1 MSDPAVNPKSLRF
14 GLFELDLQAREL
26 RKSGVRIK
34 LQDQPF
40 QILAMLLERPGE
52 IVTREELQKRLWP
65 EDTFVDFD
73 LSLNSAV
80 KKLRQALSDD
90 SENPRFIETLY
101 RRGYRFI
108 GQVNRTSPPS
118 PSTPGSGE
126 AVPAAPV
133 SEGPLQ
139 SVRARIFRLLPWAII
154 GVLVLVSAGVFW
166 ATTPQSPRIIGYTQV
181 THDGRAKGFGGLV
194 AGGER
199 LYIEEIELDR
209 FVISEVAVS
218 GGETAILP
226 TSLPDPMI
234 EDISASGSAL
244 LVSISAGTA
253 GQDDRVHEFDS
264 VWALPLPAGSPRRMG
279 DLVVNSAT
287 WSPDA
292 SEIVFSRGQEIFVA
306 NSDGGNPRKL
316 ATGSGSV
323 FGLRFSPDSRRL
335 RFTIHDLKTDS
346 DSLWELNRDGSG
358 LHPLLPGWNESP
370 QECCGNWTPDG
381 KYFLFESFRA
391 GRNNIWVLPE
401 RAHWFGRHAE
411 PVQLTNGPLDF
422 THPVPSRDG
431 KRIFTLGVQPRG
443 ELVRYD
449 AKTGFVP
456 YLGGISAIGLAFSP
470 DGRWVAYIS
479 VPDQAL
485 WRSKVDGSDRLQL
498 TNTAMMWAA
507 LPRWSPDGKQ
517 IVFMGRKINTSWR
530 AYLVSPSGGAPRDL
544 IPGSDAGFDPS
555 WSSDGESIVLSLH
568 NAGVTARGISI
579 LDLKTERVSDLLGAE
594 NLFSPRWSPDG
605 KYIAAITTDSQK
617 LMLFDRVSARWMEL
631 ANMTTIGYPSW
642 SHDGQYLYFDTILS
656 DDPAFFRIR
665 ISDHKLERLV
675 SLKGVR
681 RFWGELGQWTGLAP
695 DDSLLLVRD
704 TSSQEIYALDFQ
716 AP

>member
-1 MSDPAVNPKSLRF
+1 MSGPAANPKSLRF
-14 GLFELDLQAREL
+14 GLYELDLAAREL
-26 RKSGVRIK
+26 RKSGVRVK

-108 GQVNRTSPPS
+108 GPVNSASLPPA
-118 PSTPGSGE
+118 PALGSAE
-126 AVPAAPV
+126 APLAPHV
-133 SEGPLQ
+133 SEGRSR
-139 SVRARIFRLLPWAII
+139 SVRVQILRFLPWAII
-154 GVLVLVSAGVFW
+154 AVLALVAAGLFLSK
-166 ATTPQSPRIIGYTQV
+166 PSQPPRITGYTQI
-181 THDGRAKGFGGLV
+181 THDGRTKGFGGLV

-199 LYIEEIELDR
+199 LYIEELELDR
-209 FVISEVAVS
+209 FVISEVSVS

-226 TSLPDPMI
+226 TSLSNPMI

-244 LVSISAGTA
+244 LVSTSEGTA

-279 DLVVNSAT
+279 DLVANSAT
-287 WSPDA
+287 WSADA
-292 SEIVFSRGQEIFVA
+292 SEIFFSRGQEIFIA
-306 NSDGGNPRKL
+306 NGDGGNPRKL
-316 ATGSGSV
+316 TMGSGSV
-323 FGLRFSPDSRRL
+323 FGLRFSPDRRRL
-335 RFTIHDLKTDS
+335 RFTVHDLRTDS
-346 DSLWELNRDGSG
+346 DSLWELNRDGSD
-358 LHPLLPGWNESP
+358 LHPLLPGWNASP

-391 GRNNIWVLPE
+391 GRNNIWALPE
-401 RAHWFGRHAE
+401 GREWFGRHPE

-422 THPVPSRDG
+422 THPVPSKDG
-431 KRIFTLGVQPRG
+431 KKIFTLGVQPRG

-449 AKTGFVP
+449 GKTGFVP

-470 DGRWVAYIS
+470 DGQWVAYIS
-479 VPDQAL
+479 VPEQAL
-485 WRSKVDGSDRLQL
+485 WRSKVDGSERLQL
-498 TNTAMMWAA
+498 TNTSVMWAG

-530 AYLVSPSGGAPRDL
+530 AYLVATNGGALRDL
-544 IPGSDAGFDPS
+544 IPGTDAGFDPS
-555 WSSDGESIVLSLH
+555 WSPDGESIVLSLH
-568 NAGVTARGISI
+568 NAGETARGISI
-579 LDLKTERVSDLLGAE
+579 LDLKTEKVSDLPGAE

-605 KYIAAITTDSQK
+605 KYIAAVTTDSQK
-617 LMLFDRVSARWMEL
+617 LMLFDHAAGRWMEL

-665 ISDHKLERLV
+665 ISDRKLERLF
-675 SLKGVR
+675 SLKTVR
-681 RFWGELGQWTGLAP
+681 RFWGELGEWTGLAP
-695 DDSLLLVRD
+695 DDSPLLVRD

>member
-1 MSDPAVNPKSLRF
+1 MSDPAANPKSLRF
-14 GLFELDLQAREL
+14 GLFELDLEAREL
-26 RKSGVRIK
+26 RKSGLRIK

-40 QILAMLLERPGE
+40 QILAMLLERRGE

-108 GQVNRTSPPS
+108 GPVNGTPPS
-118 PSTPGSGE
+118 PTSPRTAE
-126 AVPAAPV
+126 AVATPSV
-133 SEGPLQ
+133 SEKQSP
-139 SVRARIFRLLPWAII
+139 SVRARTIRVLPWAIVA
-154 GVLVLVSAGVFW
+154 VLVPVAAGLFLSK
-166 ATTPQSPRIIGYTQV
+166 PSLPPRITGYTQI
-181 THDGRAKGFGGLV
+181 THDGRTKGFSGLV

-199 LYIEEIELDR
+199 LYIEELELDR

-226 TSLPDPMI
+226 TPLPDPMI
-234 EDISASGSAL
+234 EDITASGSAL
-244 LVSISAGTA
+244 LVSISEGTA

-279 DLVVNSAT
+279 DLVANSAT

-292 SEIVFSRGQEIFVA
+292 SEIFFSRGQEIFIA

-323 FGLRFSPDSRRL
+323 FGLRFSPDRRRL
-335 RFTIHDLKTDS
+335 RFTVHDLKTDS

-391 GRNNIWVLPE
+391 CRNNIWVLPE
-401 RAHWFGRHAE
+401 RAHWFGGHAE

-449 AKTGFVP
+449 GKTGFVP
-456 YLGGISAIGLAFSP
+456 YLGGISAIGLAFRLMDS
-470 DGRWVAYIS
+470 
-479 VPDQAL
+479 
-485 WRSKVDGSDRLQL
+485 GSLIFPFPTKL
-498 TNTAMMWAA
+498 
-507 LPRWSPDGKQ
+507 
-517 IVFMGRKINTSWR
+517 F
-530 AYLVSPSGGAPRDL
+530 GGA
-544 IPGSDAGFDPS
+544 
-555 WSSDGESIVLSLH
+555 
-568 NAGVTARGISI
+568 
-579 LDLKTERVSDLLGAE
+579 
-594 NLFSPRWSPDG
+594 
-605 KYIAAITTDSQK
+605 K
-617 LMLFDRVSARWMEL
+617 LMAAS
-631 ANMTTIGYPSW
+631 G
-642 SHDGQYLYFDTILS
+642 
-656 DDPAFFRIR
+656 
-665 ISDHKLERLV
+665 
-675 SLKGVR
+675 
-681 RFWGELGQWTGLAP
+681 
-695 DDSLLLVRD
+695 
-704 TSSQEIYALDFQ
+704 SS
-716 AP
+716 